1 MHGKKK
7 LIDIRKMS
15 FAKNANY

>member
-15 FAKNANY
+15 FAKNAKY